1 MRREPRKQLCET
13 KSRQVLRDLGV
24 ESLPV
29 DPIWI
34 AEQHAILVQAKPAE
48 SRGVSGMLLRA
59 GDDFAIAYA
68 THIENPGFQRF
79 SIAHELGHYFLPGH
93 PEQLFANA
101 SVHHSKAGF
110 GSNDVLELEADHFA
124 AALLMPRP
132 LFADKVR
139 EVSKV
144 AQGLDLV
151 IGLRDACETSLL
163 AAAIRYIEMAD
174 VPMAIIV
181 SQGGRLSFQFLSPEL
196 RAIPGF
202 EWPKKNSMLPVGT
215 ESHAFSQDQSR
226 VRSGERAQG
235 ISRIS
240 DWLGGAYDLEVEED
254 IIGLGGFGGALTILS
269 FSEPLDL
276 DELELDRGISESNVP
291 RF

>member
-34 AEQHAILVQAKPAE
+34 AEQHGILVQAKPAE

-79 SIAHELGHYFLPGH
+79 SIAHEIGHYFLPGH

-101 SVHHSKAGF
+101 SIHHSKAGF

-132 LFADKVR
+132 LFAEKVR
-139 EVSKV
+139 EVTKT
-144 AQGLDLV
+144 AQGLDLM
-151 IGLRDACETSLL
+151 IALRDACETSLL
-163 AAAIRYIEMAD
+163 ATAIRYVEKAD
-174 VPMAIIV
+174 VPMAIMV
-181 SQGGRLSFQFLSPEL
+181 SEDGRLSFPFLSPEL
-196 RAIPGF
+196 RAIPGL
-202 EWPKKNSMLPVGT
+202 EWPRRNSLLPMGT
-215 ESHAFSQDQSR
+215 ESHAFSQDQDR
-226 VRSGERAQG
+226 VRAGERAQG
-235 ISRIS
+235 SSRLS

-254 IIGLGGFGGALTILS
+254 IMGLGDFGKTLTILS
-269 FSEPLDL
+269 LSESLDL
-276 DELELDRGISESNVP
+276 DELKADQASTEFDVP
-291 RF
+291 TF